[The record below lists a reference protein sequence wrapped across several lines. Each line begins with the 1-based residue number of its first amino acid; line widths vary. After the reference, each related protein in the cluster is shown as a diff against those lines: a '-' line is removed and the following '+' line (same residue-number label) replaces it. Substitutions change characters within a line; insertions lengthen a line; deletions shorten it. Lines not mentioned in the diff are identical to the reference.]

1 MKKKKIGVIWVL
13 ISHYKYLIV
22 SMMGVLLVVFLDE
35 NSILK
40 NVQLSMQIDDLREEI
55 TRYTEQ
61 NKDNTRR
68 LRELERTPGA
78 IEKVAREQYFMKADD
93 EDIYVLSDDEIK
105 KKEF

>member
-1 MKKKKIGVIWVL
+1 MKKKKIGVIWGL

>member
-1 MKKKKIGVIWVL
+1 
-13 ISHYKYLIV
+13 
-22 SMMGVLLVVFLDE
+22 MGVLLVVFLDE